1 MSGRGAI
8 DEERDREVKRALYG
22 RRGVLE
28 YWIVDWRQRTLD
40 VYRRGER
47 AALNHG
53 ATLYA
58 QDLLESPLLPG
69 FSCRGSQLFAG
80 LR

>member
-1 MSGRGAI
+1 LSGRGAI

-28 YWIVDWRQRTLD
+28 YWTVDWQQRTLD

-47 AALNHG
+47 AALDHG

-58 QDLLESPLLPG
+58 
-69 FSCRGSQLFAG
+69 
-80 LR
+80 